1 MPKYPGVVGVELFS
15 TCVCRLSVPYL
26 SKYADSFK
34 KSYLPTPLLVK
45 TVTMKSATGVQ
56 PRHHFDRLS
65 LLLLP
70 LLLLPPPQALGPVPF
85 LEVRGQLREGRVGQ
99 YQCGR

>member
-1 MPKYPGVVGVELFS
+1 
-15 TCVCRLSVPYL
+15 VCRLSVPYL
-26 SKYADSFK
+26 SKYADSYEK
-34 KSYLPTPLLVK
+34 AVLANTIVGQNCDHDKCHRGAASP
-45 TVTMKSATGVQ
+45 
-56 PRHHFDRLS
+56 HFDRLS

-70 LLLLPPPQALGPVPF
+70 LLLPLLLLLLLPLLLLPPQALCPVPL